1 MWMIYSMCV
10 NFVVIIENIKIV
22 KNSKWLLLFVPGDV
36 CNVIYSKIS
45 EDDKFVIEGERQIAA
60 LEL

>member
-1 MWMIYSMCV
+1 MITSVC
-10 NFVVIIENIKIV
+10 
-22 KNSKWLLLFVPGDV
+22 PGDV

>member
-10 NFVVIIENIKIV
+10 NFVVIIENIKVV
-22 KNSKWLLLFVPGDV
+22 KNSKWLLQFVPGDV

>member
-1 MWMIYSMCV
+1 MVYSMCV

-22 KNSKWLLLFVPGDV
+22 KNSKWLLQFVPGDV